1 MVALPGT
8 LLEWPKFESQI
19 SYFFTFKYV
28 SLAIRVFNKKNIIC
42 YCKKQLEMSL
52 ECQSSNLNFL
62 HVSTRIVCEFNY
74 LVIQR
79 KKLHTYIKLILLV
92 QSILK
97 DYKSN
102 WLQAMLPKYGYG
114 PVLVRGTTF
123 LKKLRYGYVYKYF
136 FNIII

>member
-28 SLAIRVFNKKNIIC
+28 SLAIRVFNKKKNIIC

-62 HVSTRIVCEFNY
+62 PVSTHIVCEFNY
-74 LVIQR
+74 LIIQR

-92 QSILK
+92 PSILK

-102 WLQAMLPKYGYG
+102 WL
-114 PVLVRGTTF
+114 
-123 LKKLRYGYVYKYF
+123 
-136 FNIII
+136 